1 MSIMNNTKPFTHGKG
16 IFLVMLL
23 LIFLPTTLF
32 AATTMTD
39 KWAFLNHHAPFV
51 QFVADVKNA
60 EPVDKVDQSYRTLI
74 DSLSSSGL
82 SEVNQLMLRSKAN
95 TTLARYY
102 TEIRPKR
109 NNDAKSL
116 LKEANTF
123 LEEAAALGV
132 PESMALTQEADIDSI
147 WYLISSMNI
156 SKGLNSTK
164 LTDKAWERY
173 PEEIT
178 VKVMMANRLLYA
190 PAIGGGDTKK
200 ALTIFLELMETAQQ
214 GLMAP
219 WDMFSVY
226 SGIGMA
232 CKKLGM
238 DERAI
243 QYLEVA
249 TQLYTGDSQIDEA
262 LAELQK

>member
-1 MSIMNNTKPFTHGKG
+1 MNNRKLFVQGAKFPL
-16 IFLVMLL
+16 LVLL
-23 LIFLPTTLF
+23 LIFFPMTIF
-32 AATTMTD
+32 AASVMTD
-39 KWAFLNHHAPFV
+39 QWSFLNNYAPFV
-51 QFVADVKNA
+51 DFVADVKNA
-60 EPVDKVDQSYRTLI
+60 EPVDKVDQGYEAFV
-74 DSLSSSGL
+74 DSLPASGL
-82 SEVNQLMLRSKAN
+82 SKANQLMAHSKAN

-109 NNDAKSL
+109 NNDAKRL
-116 LKEANTF
+116 LKEANTL
-123 LEEAAALGV
+123 LEEAAALGI

-178 VKVMMANRLLYA
+178 VKVLMANRLLYA

-200 ALTIFLELMETAQQ
+200 ALMMFLELMETAQGQ
-214 GLMAP
+214 MSP

-238 DERAI
+238 NERAI

-262 LAELQK
+262 LAELRK

>member
-1 MSIMNNTKPFTHGKG
+1 MRIMNNTKPDIHGKG
-16 IFLVMLL
+16 IFLVVLL
-23 LIFLPTTLF
+23 LAFLPMTLF
-32 AATTMTD
+32 AATSMTD
-39 KWAFLNHHAPFV
+39 QWAFLNHYTPFV
-51 QFVADVKNA
+51 HFVADVKNA
-60 EPVDKVDQSYRTLI
+60 EPVDKVDQSYQAVL
-74 DSLSSSGL
+74 DSLPASDL
-82 SEVNQLMLRSKAN
+82 QEVNQLMMHSKAN
-95 TTLARYY
+95 TILARYY

-109 NNDAKSL
+109 NNDAKNL
-116 LKEANTF
+116 LKEANAI
-123 LEEAAALGV
+123 LEKATALGV

-164 LTDKAWERY
+164 LTDKAWELY

-190 PAIGGGDTKK
+190 PAIGGGDTKR
-200 ALTIFLELMETAQQ
+200 ALMMFLELMETAQGQ
-214 GLMAP
+214 MAP

-262 LAELQK
+262 LAGLRK